1 VVGGVGGSFDLA
13 GFDRSLAALTARIEI
28 VFVPCPPLFSED
40 SVSTVHER
48 ASSPRISAGVIG
60 LAASAE
66 YRLGERWLAG
76 LLAYRST
83 ALNREY
89 ADVMGELPAYTMIG
103 VTLRYRLN
111 VRIEALL
118 GLPGPRQCPNIPPT
132 RT

>member
-1 VVGGVGGSFDLA
+1 VGFGAARLVGRRLA
-13 GFDRSLAALTARIEI
+13 FVLEGLTGIHRMDPEFGGIAPAFRLA
-28 VFVPCPPLFSED
+28 V
-40 SVSTVHER
+40 
-48 ASSPRISAGVIG
+48 
-60 LAASAE
+60 SAE

-111 VRIEALL
+111 VT
-118 GLPGPRQCPNIPPT
+118 N
-132 RT
+132 